1 VADAVSAAV
10 ADQLGTVIDD
20 LKEASKRLGNGD
32 PAAMAERVGRSM
44 REVLSDLLEQA
55 GRRTPAYEV
64 RPLPREARLPQSLD
78 VVSRELPAAAP
89 NTRPQLDDSVMDAIR
104 RTMSDVQASAVAL
117 QGELV
122 RLRAFRGALA
132 ADMPTVAA
140 AVDNAATRAQ
150 DRLAKAAEEAEDLRS
165 FLQTTGDPA
174 DLADDVSELSASDSA
189 V

>member
-1 VADAVSAAV
+1 
-10 ADQLGTVIDD
+10 
-20 LKEASKRLGNGD
+20 
-32 PAAMAERVGRSM
+32 
-44 REVLSDLLEQA
+44 
-55 GRRTPAYEV
+55 
-64 RPLPREARLPQSLD
+64 
-78 VVSRELPAAAP
+78 
-89 NTRPQLDDSVMDAIR
+89 LDDSVMDAIR

-150 DRLAKAAEEAEDLRS
+150 DRLAKAAEEADDLRS
-165 FLQTTGDPA
+165 FLQTAGDPA